1 MGTSVSLASSPE
13 PDDLSPVERAREI
26 LKQTPLRFASMIRL
40 SRIINDSSPADRL
53 QLVHSGILK
62 RIVELINGYYNCWNK
77 LKVVD
82 GMEKL
87 SNSTCSSVNSH
98 RRHQNNSFV
107 SQITVGRRKTHTT
120 AAANRGIGYGCGST
134 RCQWDIERYIEETI
148 VREEQLAW
156 LMHALVAFLHCS
168 SPDFTDPTA
177 AFEEIEKGQRPHV
190 NADVV
195 QLLRQS
201 SIVTMARYNLKNESI
216 FDISERLD
224 FYQALL
230 ETIAAMAIYP
240 QLAPVVLTQNSPSEE
255 SLTRQLL
262 PRFRNLIVS
271 YLAFIRL
278 KLRTPDL
285 RLSEFLE
292 RVDVCHK
299 LLIICQERHSAKLEI
314 DASSPTMLDTIPQ
327 TPSDSEQ
334 SSLSSSCAD
343 DINQTIS
350 IINIAPQPSLYTR
363 WMKAK
368 QIRSWRII
376 DENGKLLVPYT
387 YGKEAKSLN
396 PLSLSFKAS
405 SLFFITFH
413 IATSSLFLVSSS
425 ALDRGKRIAREIAS
439 LENNIPLNESNS
451 IFVCIDESRC
461 DLMKVLITGPDQT
474 PYQNGCFEFDVF
486 FPANYPF
493 VPPKM
498 TFLTTNSGEVRFNPN
513 LYQDGKVCLSILN
526 TWEGRPEEKWNPYCS
541 LLQLLVSVQALIFV
555 KEPYFNEPGFEKY
568 ICTDK
573 GQHLSKSYNQQLNHA
588 TLQLAIV
595 EQLRKPPECFK
606 DIILRHFWF
615 KKDSVRQQAQQCLN
629 DAMQNCARGS
639 RNEDRKLLYS
649 SETETLSLKT
659 VATTVEA
666 LNFHLNRLE
675 KTRGLCEED
684 E

>member
-53 QLVHSGILK
+53 QLVHSGILR

-156 LMHALVAFLHCS
+156 LMHALVAFLHSS

-201 SIVTMARYNLKNESI
+201 SVITMAKYNLKNESI

-240 QLAPVVLTQNSPSEE
+240 QLAPIVLTQHSPSEE

-262 PRFRNLIVS
+262 PRFRSLIVS

-314 DASSPTMLDTIPQ
+314 DASSLTMLNTIPQ

-334 SSLSSSCAD
+334 SSLSSSSCAD

-396 PLSLSFKAS
+396 PLSLSTIKKLKMLQSCMVVLF
-405 SLFFITFH
+405 SL
-413 IATSSLFLVSSS
+413 LQ
-425 ALDRGKRIAREIAS
+425 DRGKRIAREIAS

-629 DAMQNCARGS
+629 DAMLNCAKGS
-639 RNEDRKLLYS
+639 RHEDRKLLYP
-649 SETETLSLKT
+649 SEIETLSLKT

-675 KTRGLCEED
+675 KTRGLCEDGE
-684 E
+684 

>member
-53 QLVHSGILK
+53 QLVHSGILR

-98 RRHQNNSFV
+98 RRHQNNNFV

-156 LMHALVAFLHCS
+156 LMHALVAFLHSS

-201 SIVTMARYNLKNESI
+201 SVITMAKYNLKNESI

-240 QLAPVVLTQNSPSEE
+240 QLAPIVLTQHSPSEE

-262 PRFRNLIVS
+262 PRFRSLIVS

-314 DASSPTMLDTIPQ
+314 DASSLTMLNTIPQ

-334 SSLSSSCAD
+334 SSLSSSSCPD

-396 PLSLSFKAS
+396 PLSLSFKAIMK
-405 SLFFITFH
+405 FAENNQKIKN
-413 IATSSLFLVSSS
+413 ATV
-425 ALDRGKRIAREIAS
+425 DRGKRIAREIAS

-629 DAMQNCARGS
+629 DAMLNCAKGS
-639 RNEDRKLLYS
+639 RHEDKKLLYP
-649 SETETLSLKT
+649 SEIETLSLKT

-675 KTRGLCEED
+675 KTRGLCEDGE
-684 E
+684 

>member
-53 QLVHSGILK
+53 QLVHSGILR

-156 LMHALVAFLHCS
+156 LMHALVAFLHSS

-201 SIVTMARYNLKNESI
+201 SVITMAKYNLKNESI

-240 QLAPVVLTQNSPSEE
+240 QLAPIVLTQHSPSEE

-262 PRFRNLIVS
+262 PRFRSLIVS

-314 DASSPTMLDTIPQ
+314 DASSLTMLNTIPQ

-334 SSLSSSCAD
+334 SSLSSSSCAD

-396 PLSLSFKAS
+396 PLSLSFKA
-405 SLFFITFH
+405 
-413 IATSSLFLVSSS
+413 
-425 ALDRGKRIAREIAS
+425 RKRIAREIAS

-629 DAMQNCARGS
+629 DAMLNCAKGS
-639 RNEDRKLLYS
+639 RHEDRKLLYP
-649 SETETLSLKT
+649 SEIETLSLKT

-675 KTRGLCEED
+675 KTRGLCEDGE
-684 E
+684 

>member
-40 SRIINDSSPADRL
+40 SRLINDSSPADRL
-53 QLVHSGILK
+53 QLVHSGILR

-156 LMHALVAFLHCS
+156 LMHALVAFLHSS

-201 SIVTMARYNLKNESI
+201 SVVTMAKYNLKNESI

-240 QLAPVVLTQNSPSEE
+240 QLAPIVLTQHSPSEE

-262 PRFRNLIVS
+262 PRFRSLIVS

-314 DASSPTMLDTIPQ
+314 DASSLTMLNTIPQ

-334 SSLSSSCAD
+334 SSLSSSSCAD

-405 SLFFITFH
+405 SLFF
-413 IATSSLFLVSSS
+413 SL
-425 ALDRGKRIAREIAS
+425 LDRGKRIAREIAS

-629 DAMQNCARGS
+629 DAMLNCAKGS
-639 RNEDRKLLYS
+639 RHEDRKLLYP
-649 SETETLSLKT
+649 SEIETLSLKT

-675 KTRGLCEED
+675 KTRGLCEDGE
-684 E
+684 

>member
-53 QLVHSGILK
+53 QLVHSGILR

-156 LMHALVAFLHCS
+156 LMHALVAFLHSS

-201 SIVTMARYNLKNESI
+201 SVITMAKYNLKNESI

-240 QLAPVVLTQNSPSEE
+240 QLAPIVLTQHSPSEE

-262 PRFRNLIVS
+262 PRFRSLIVS

-314 DASSPTMLDTIPQ
+314 DASPLTMLNTIPQ

-334 SSLSSSCAD
+334 SSLSSSSCAD

-396 PLSLSFKAS
+396 PLSLSFKAIMK
-405 SLFFITFH
+405 FAENNQKIKN
-413 IATSSLFLVSSS
+413 ATV
-425 ALDRGKRIAREIAS
+425 DRGKRIAREIAS

-629 DAMQNCARGS
+629 DAMLNCAKGS
-639 RNEDRKLLYS
+639 RHEDRKLLYP
-649 SETETLSLKT
+649 SEIETLSLKT

-675 KTRGLCEED
+675 KTRGLCEDGE
-684 E
+684 

>member
-53 QLVHSGILK
+53 QLVHSGILR

-156 LMHALVAFLHCS
+156 LMHALVAFLHSS

-201 SIVTMARYNLKNESI
+201 SVITMAKYNLKNESI

-240 QLAPVVLTQNSPSEE
+240 QLAPIVLTQHSPSEE

-262 PRFRNLIVS
+262 PRFRSLIVS

-314 DASSPTMLDTIPQ
+314 DASSLTMLNTIPQ

-334 SSLSSSCAD
+334 SSLSSSSCAD

-405 SLFFITFH
+405 SPFFF
-413 IATSSLFLVSSS
+413 
-425 ALDRGKRIAREIAS
+425 DRGKRIAREIAS

-629 DAMQNCARGS
+629 DAMLNCAKGS
-639 RNEDRKLLYS
+639 RHEDRKLLYP
-649 SETETLSLKT
+649 SEIETLSLKT

-675 KTRGLCEED
+675 KTRGLCEDGE
-684 E
+684 

>member
-53 QLVHSGILK
+53 QLVHSGILR

-87 SNSTCSSVNSH
+87 PNSTCSSVNSH

-156 LMHALVAFLHCS
+156 LMHALVAFLHSS

-201 SIVTMARYNLKNESI
+201 SVITMAKYNLKNESI

-240 QLAPVVLTQNSPSEE
+240 QLAPIVLTQHSPSEE

-262 PRFRNLIVS
+262 PRFRSLIVS
-271 YLAFIRL
+271 YLSFIRL

-314 DASSPTMLDTIPQ
+314 DASSLTMLKPQ

-334 SSLSSSCAD
+334 SSLSSSSCAD

-405 SLFFITFH
+405 SPFFF
-413 IATSSLFLVSSS
+413 
-425 ALDRGKRIAREIAS
+425 DRGKRIAREIAS

-629 DAMQNCARGS
+629 DAMLNCAKGS
-639 RNEDRKLLYS
+639 RHEDRKLLYP
-649 SETETLSLKT
+649 SEIETLSLKT

-675 KTRGLCEED
+675 KTRGLCEDGE
-684 E
+684 

>member
-405 SLFFITFH
+405 SLFFYNFSHCHFKFVSRFLIS
-413 IATSSLFLVSSS
+413 TSS
-425 ALDRGKRIAREIAS
+425 
-439 LENNIPLNESNS
+439 
-451 IFVCIDESRC
+451 
-461 DLMKVLITGPDQT
+461 
-474 PYQNGCFEFDVF
+474 
-486 FPANYPF
+486 
-493 VPPKM
+493 
-498 TFLTTNSGEVRFNPN
+498 
-513 LYQDGKVCLSILN
+513 
-526 TWEGRPEEKWNPYCS
+526 
-541 LLQLLVSVQALIFV
+541 
-555 KEPYFNEPGFEKY
+555 
-568 ICTDK
+568 
-573 GQHLSKSYNQQLNHA
+573 
-588 TLQLAIV
+588 
-595 EQLRKPPECFK
+595 
-606 DIILRHFWF
+606 
-615 KKDSVRQQAQQCLN
+615 
-629 DAMQNCARGS
+629 
-639 RNEDRKLLYS
+639 
-649 SETETLSLKT
+649 
-659 VATTVEA
+659 
-666 LNFHLNRLE
+666 
-675 KTRGLCEED
+675 
-684 E
+684 